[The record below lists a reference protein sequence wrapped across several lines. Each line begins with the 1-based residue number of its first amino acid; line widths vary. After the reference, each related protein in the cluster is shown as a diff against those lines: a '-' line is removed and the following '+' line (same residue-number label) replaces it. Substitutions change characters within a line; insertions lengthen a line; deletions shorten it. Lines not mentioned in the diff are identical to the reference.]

1 MIKTYNMTPPRI
13 YAYDVGDVMTTN
25 SDILGVSAGTQVKI
39 RSYADKYSYTLEHFK
54 GDFPEHFLSPKKPFI
69 QPDLNEGDTVFFSLP
84 YGVLSYRVRKTY
96 LELQDGSYN
105 GTIFDV
111 LDIRNRH
118 AYASKFYGYTVE
130 DKDGD
135 WPTFQETKYHGVSA
149 LVRDLQHQCWQLKRN
164 INDLSTINLLATGHT
179 AGDVLYYDN
188 KNKQLTIAYIGPNAD
203 LNTYDY
209 TTLLS
214 YTNPINNL
222 DPDRRNNLLVVE
234 SVHYVPLLNSLY
246 YTLKGFTGYY
256 HQDIFEKKS
265 IEFVPTELP
274 DDIELIEL
282 TDENLLPGTARMKKI
297 LFGK

>member
-1 MIKTYNMTPPRI
+1 MMTTPRI
-13 YAYDVGDVMTTN
+13 YKYDIGQVMTTN
-25 SDILGVSAGTQVKI
+25 SDILGVPAGTMVKI
-39 RSYADKYSYTLEHFK
+39 RSYADNYCYTLEHFK
-54 GDFPEHFLSPKKPFI
+54 GDFPESCLSFEKAFI
-69 QPDLNEGDTVFFSLP
+69 QHDLNEGDTVFFSLP

-105 GTIFDV
+105 GTIFDI
-111 LDIRNRH
+111 LGIKDRH
-118 AYASKFYGYTVE
+118 AHASKFYGYQV
-130 DKDGD
+130 DNKDGD
-135 WPTFQETKYHGVSA
+135 WPTFQESKYYGPSA
-149 LVRDLQHQCWQLKRN
+149 LVRDLQHQCWMLKRN
-164 INDLSTINLLATGHT
+164 VNDLTTVRLLSTAHS
-179 AGDVLYYDN
+179 AGDILHYDN

-214 YTNPINNL
+214 YTNAINNVE
-222 DPDRRNNLLVVE
+222 PNPKNNLLVVE

-274 DDIELIEL
+274 DDIEIIEL

>member
-1 MIKTYNMTPPRI
+1 MTPPRI
-13 YAYDVGDVMTTN
+13 YAYDIGDVMTTN
-25 SDILGVSAGTQVKI
+25 SDILGVPAGTVVKI
-39 RSYADKYSYTLEHFK
+39 RSYADNNCYTLEHFK
-54 GDFPEHFLSPKKPFI
+54 GDFPESCLSPKQSFI
-69 QPDLNEGDTVFFSLP
+69 QPDLNFGDTVFFSLP
-84 YGVLSYRVRKTY
+84 YGALTYRVRKTY

-105 GTIFDV
+105 GTIFDI
-111 LDIRNRH
+111 LNIRDRH

-135 WPTFQETKYHGVSA
+135 WPTFQETRYHGVSS
-149 LVRDLQHQCWQLKRN
+149 LVRDLQHQCWMLKRN
-164 INDLSTINLLATGHT
+164 IDDLTTVRLLATAHS

-214 YTNPINNL
+214 YTNPINSTV
-222 DPDRRNNLLVVE
+222 RNVKGELLIVE

-265 IEFVPTELP
+265 TEFVPVELP